1 MKVNYS
7 ENFASR
13 KKVYVLRR
21 DLKRNT
27 YWNLV
32 HYYYNITHHNN
43 GNFFIRYPLQES
55 DLKLEGEVIL
65 NLPKHNLI

>member
-1 MKVNYS
+1 MKVNYG
-7 ENFASR
+7 ENFASGN
-13 KKVYVLRR
+13 KVYVLGK

-27 YWNLV
+27 DWNLV
-32 HYYYNITHHNN
+32 HYYYNITHRNSGH
-43 GNFFIRYPLQES
+43 FFIRYPLQES